1 MSPTQHLRN
10 LLDLASIG
18 AASIDDLHN
27 ELLTVEQRLG
37 LPLTHPAES
46 EVAA

>member
-18 AASIDDLHN
+18 ATSIDDLHN
-27 ELLTVEQRLG
+27 ELLGLEHRLG

-46 EVAA
+46 EVSA